1 MAAEL
6 KALFRPRSMPEAIE
20 LLEAH
25 GDRARPLAGGTAL
38 MVGRS
43 PRVEVLVDL
52 GLLGLDRLEVGA
64 EPEPGARI
72 GAMATASSLA
82 RWLKGAGRGAGLTE
96 LLGEAAE
103 SIGSRILQN
112 HVTVGGNC
120 VMVYAW
126 SDLPVALWCLDARF
140 VAEGKAGSRTIGAD
154 RFFAEH
160 PSHVLGSGEILT
172 WILVPRPPRGAG
184 GAYLKVTRNATD
196 HGLASAAAQVVLGP
210 DGSVLTARL
219 ALGAVRG
226 LPQTLPTAAAALC
239 GQRAPGPEQLA
250 AIGRA
255 AAEEAKVT
263 ADFRAGAEYRRDL
276 VRTIVEDA
284 LERALARAA
293 RARQGG
299 AA

>member
-1 MAAEL
+1 MPSEL
-6 KALFRPRSMPEAIE
+6 KALHRPRSLPEAIE
-20 LLEAH
+20 LLEQH

-38 MVGRS
+38 VLGRS

-52 GLLGLDRLEVGA
+52 ALLGLDRIEASEEEL
-64 EPEPGARI
+64 RI
-72 GAMATASSLA
+72 GAMASCSAVR
-82 RWLKGAGRGAGLTE
+82 RWFEAEPAGWPAM
-96 LLGEAAE
+96 LGEAAAA
-103 SIGSRILQN
+103 IGSRILQN

-140 VAEGKAGSRTIGAD
+140 VAVGKGGSRTLGAD

-172 WILVPRPPRGAG
+172 EVVVPRPPRGAG
-184 GAYLKVTRNATD
+184 SAYVKVTRNATD
-196 HGLASAAAQVVLGP
+196 HGLASAAAVVVLGP
-210 DGSVLTARL
+210 DRTVLSARI

-226 LPQTLPTAAAALC
+226 LPQLLPAAAAAVI
-239 GQRAPGPEQLA
+239 GHQAPASECLA
-250 AIGRA
+250 AAGRA
-255 AAEEAKVT
+255 AQEEAKVT
-263 ADFRAGAEYRRDL
+263 ADFRAGAEYRKDL
-276 VRTIVEDA
+276 VATVVEDA

-293 RARQGG
+293 AARQGG